1 MHDPPSY
8 GWIRRISQM
17 KEKDLIINDKLESVL
32 YVADSPAELFDKLS
46 GIDRSSMHV
55 IMDNNAAVATETVL
69 PGFRE
74 HLGSNG
80 SLIRF
85 DANEGNKTLSEA
97 ERICRKLEQAGA
109 DRDSL
114 IVAVGGGIT
123 TDIAGFVA
131 SVYRRGVR
139 TVFIP
144 TTLLAQVDA
153 AIGGKN
159 GVNLDGRKNMI
170 GTVRQP
176 LAVFICPGYV
186 STLPRERFLS
196 GLAEML
202 KIFMIVAPHLYE
214 ETCRL
219 LSSSDSYGKT
229 VGSRLL
235 SDMVFF
241 AASAKMDIVA
251 QDQFGHGRRELLNLG
266 HTFAH
271 AIESV
276 TRGAVPHG
284 RAVAEGIFLASRTG
298 ALIGATAPSFSD
310 KIESDFEKCGIRD
323 GKIEYGGVAGLL
335 PAMLSD
341 KKKHGNRIDL
351 IIPKSM
357 GDVVRVPLTEDELKK
372 ILLEI

>member
-153 AIGGKN
+153 
-159 GVNLDGRKNMI
+159 V
-170 GTVRQP
+170 
-176 LAVFICPGYV
+176 AVFMCPGYV
-186 STLPRERFLS
+186 STLPRELFLS